1 MDEILKL
8 FGVFTAMG
16 LAGATVYGAV
26 KLVNVLAR
34 RFDRADSTDLEALRQ
49 DVADLHGR
57 LEEQDQL
64 RGRVLELEE
73 RLEFAERLLAQAREP
88 ARLPAAEEG

>member
-1 MDEILKL
+1 MDQVFKL
-8 FGVFTAMG
+8 FGIFAAMG
-16 LAGATVYGAV
+16 LAGATVYAAV
-26 KLVNVLAR
+26 MLVNVLAK
-34 RFDRADSTDLEALRQ
+34 RFDRADSSDLEALRQ
-49 DVADLHGR
+49 DVTDLHGR

-73 RLEFAERLLAQAREP
+73 RLDFAERLLAQAREP